1 VRHEEL
7 FEAATSGRLTA
18 TLLLRQ
24 RLYAEAAA
32 QAGDDER
39 YLVGVRYALAR

>member
-1 VRHEEL
+1 MR
-7 FEAATSGRLTA
+7 ATSGRLTA
-18 TLLLRQ
+18 ALQLRP

-39 YLVGVRYALAR
+39 YLLGLRYALR